1 MILTSAFSFML
12 VNVYYYINVN
22 LKNKSMIKELA
33 SLFLYIVLI
42 SLTYIFLNEEMSII
56 SLIIKFLTIV
66 FYSFILAKI
75 FKINL
80 TIFRVNFKKITSKF

>member
-1 MILTSAFSFML
+1 ML